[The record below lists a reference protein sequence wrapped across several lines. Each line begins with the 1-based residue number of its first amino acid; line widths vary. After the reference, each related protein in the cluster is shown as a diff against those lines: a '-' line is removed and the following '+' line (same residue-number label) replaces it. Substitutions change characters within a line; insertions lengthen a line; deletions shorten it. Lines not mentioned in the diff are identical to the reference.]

1 MPSIAEIR
9 KQYPQY
15 NDLKDTEL
23 ADAFHK
29 NFYSDI
35 SKDEFYKTLGVK
47 TPAIVDPLVGE
58 TNKAALESIS
68 SSIPEPVKEAAGAVA
83 DVAVQG
89 FQALPAP
96 VQSAARSTGNFILDT
111 IDYLQRPFQAVAV
124 GGKAVGGVLEK
135 EGISTEDTGLFS
147 FELPKLA
154 RAFSKEQNRKAVV
167 EAAGRGFKGEEKA
180 SAQELLSD
188 EFRKAN
194 PIKAALFG
202 FAGDVLI
209 DPLKGSVVAAPFKV
223 AKETISAIPGAT
235 TIPSRLMDNELFRAI
250 NVTTGDVD
258 KARELYNQYR
268 YLRDKARNEGVRDA
282 KALNNQ
288 FKALS
293 KQSGIPVN
301 ELKAKLL
308 HDIETGDL
316 GDDAL
321 GQIESK
327 IVSRNRELLEQQ
339 RAAGID
345 VGDLGETYM
354 PHMISKEADE
364 VLQLADKKNFFTTK
378 PSSKNPQA
386 LKREIEGTINDINAK
401 NMYGTTKYFEDDPA
415 LIIGRQEFQV
425 ANALAG
431 KRFLTDVQELGV
443 KADNAPR
450 SYVSIDGIQGVKF
463 DPAVANLVNR
473 SYKLLTD
480 DQAMNSFLKVY
491 DGAQNWWKMW
501 SLGVRPAYHAKNV
514 VGNVWNAYLGGL
526 SNPKTYGDAALF
538 QTKLARNKLDG
549 KVAGR
554 PAEELYEEMAKRG
567 VFGEGQYGG
576 AEFARVLE
584 RQLEPIKAT
593 DLITP
598 ATSNVFLRAGFKVG
612 QTLED
617 NARIALFLDQV
628 KKGKSYDQAG
638 KHVQKYMF
646 DYGDVSPF
654 ERSTLKRI
662 MPFYTWSRKN
672 IPLQLEALVRH
683 PDKINKL
690 NLAINNIQQA
700 TGAQTPDPS
709 EVPGYITAAGPVYV
723 GQSESGEVA
732 QAITL
737 ENLLPLMDLGP
748 FTRFLNTKTAPTGPS
763 RGELGETASSAMG
776 PVSPFIKAPIEYFAN
791 YDFFRKKSIE
801 EYKGQKVDML
811 GVEMPAHLAK
821 TLSNIVLLSEVD
833 RLNPGGIFGTRNVN
847 PETGEITSTPS
858 IFGVERESR
867 IDLPEEQRQAQAL
880 TGVRIFDINKGQ
892 AEVVRMNKIK
902 SDINALKG
910 LLNKAAE
917 KEKTRE
923 VLQAE
928 AALEKFLTELDQV
941 EEEIEARKKMKK

>member
-1 MPSIAEIR
+1 MDVRLPDGRVVTNVPEGIT
-9 KQYPQY
+9 Q
-15 NDLKDTEL
+15 TEL
-23 ADAFHK
+23 LRRLEMADKQQPIA
-29 NFYSDI
+29 
-35 SKDEFYKTLGVK
+35 
-47 TPAIVDPLVGE
+47 DPLTAE
-58 TNKAALESIS
+58 TNKAAIEAIS
-68 SSIPEPVKEAAGAVA
+68 AKIPEPVKEAAGVVA
-83 DVAVQG
+83 DVATAG
-89 FQALPAP
+89 FQALPEP
-96 VQSAARSTGNFILDT
+96 VQSAAQSTGNFILDAVR
-111 IDYLQRPFQAVAV
+111 YLERPFQAVAV
-124 GGKAVGGVLEK
+124 GAKPILQAAKEEQKPTDIFELQALGRALKNREGLLTAAVEGGV
-135 EGISTEDTGLFS
+135 
-147 FELPKLA
+147 
-154 RAFSKEQNRKAVV
+154 
-167 EAAGRGFKGEEKA
+167 RGFKGEERA
-180 SAQELLSD
+180 SFQEVLSD

-194 PIKAALFG
+194 PIKSSIIG
-202 FAGDVLI
+202 FAGDVVV
-209 DPLKGSVVAAPFKV
+209 DPLKASVVAAPFEV
-223 AKETISAIPGAT
+223 AKKTISAIPGAT
-235 TIPSRLMDNELFRAI
+235 TIPSRLMDNELFRAF

-268 YLRDKARNEGVRDA
+268 FLRDKARNEGVRDA

-293 KQSGIPVN
+293 KQSGVPVN

-316 GDDAL
+316 SDGVL
-321 GQIESK
+321 GQLESN
-327 IVSRNRELLEQQ
+327 IVNRNRALLDQQ

-443 KADNAPR
+443 KADAAPR

-480 DQAMNSFLKVY
+480 DQAMASFLKVY

-538 QTKLARNKLDG
+538 QTKLARNELTG
-549 KVAGR
+549 KVAGKSTQ
-554 PAEELYEEMAKRG
+554 ELYDEMSKRG

-584 RQLEPIKAT
+584 RELEPIKAT

-690 NLAINNIQQA
+690 NLGINNIQQA
-700 TGAQTPDPS
+700 YGVQPPDPS
-709 EVPGYITAAGPVYV
+709 EVPDYITAAGPVYV
-723 GQSESGEVA
+723 GQSESGEIA

-737 ENLLPLMDLGP
+737 ENLLPLMDLAP
-748 FTRFLNTKTAPTGPS
+748 FTKFLNTKTAPTGPAS
-763 RGELGETASSAMG
+763 GEPGEAIASAMG
-776 PVSPFIKAPIEYFAN
+776 PVSPFIKAPIEYFSN

-821 TLSNIVLLSEVD
+821 ALSNIVLISEID
-833 RLNPGGIFGTRNVN
+833 RLNPGGIFGTRNVD
-847 PETGEITSTPS
+847 PETGDITTTPS
-858 IFGVERESR
+858 IFGTSRESR
-867 IDLPEEQRQAQAL
+867 VDLPEEQRQVQSL
-880 TGVRIFDINKGQ
+880 TGIRIFDINKGQ
-892 AEVVRMNKIK
+892 AEVVRMNRIK
-902 SDINALKG
+902 SDLNALKG
-910 LLNKAAE
+910 LINKAAQ

-923 VLQAE
+923 VMQAE
-928 AALEKFLTELDQV
+928 AALDKFFNELDAV
-941 EEEIEARKKMKK
+941 EEEIEARKKAKGK